1 MYFPYYSEFTK
12 RQSFTLVLHNS
23 CYFGGD
29 KFSNALYNAISW
41 KKTVRV
47 ANDLPWARIPFEKD
61 IHTVGTSRKTQD
73 AMDRQM
79 ILSEPNLQEHDVA
92 EQKWAA
98 PFLTPSTASM
108 TSFPTPEVRRF
119 PEKLTREQFYPTAY
133 LFMRLARRMEDKIFD
148 LYRQGLVKGTV
159 TQGIG
164 NEAAAIGAAFPFR
177 PGLDVISLL
186 HRDLG
191 SHLLLGSTPYQLFC
205 QYLANADSPTLAREG
220 NVHHGDAARRRFPMI
235 SHLGGMLSTVVGAV
249 WSAQKRGENAC
260 GLAVIGDGGSST
272 GSFHEALN
280 LASVFHLPV
289 LFLVENNSY
298 AFSTPTEHQYR
309 CARLS
314 DRAAGYGMPGETIDG
329 TDVWAV
335 YDAVTRQLTRM
346 HAEPSRHS
354 ETICG
359 GPAILEVRTHR
370 LVGHAVY
377 DAAKY
382 IDPAKL
388 AAWHRDD
395 PLLKARIAL
404 QEVVGFNESQIATL
418 ENDVESEISEAL
430 EQALA
435 IGRPVIANRHEHSPA
450 VSTDRIESAEPA
462 ESNPWAERTAT
473 ICRAPAV
480 PVARRA
486 YRVERSKMGEAVTR
500 ALDYLLESDP
510 NACLLGLDIGEYGS
524 AFKTCKG
531 LFAKY
536 PMQVI
541 DMPIC
546 EAGITGFALGA
557 SQTGTKPIVEYQFA
571 DFATEATTQI
581 GLNAATWYWR
591 SGSPAP
597 MLLRMPCGGGVT
609 MGPFHSA
616 EYEGLWSRFPGIL
629 VLYPTTPQEMF
640 EAIIAGYDDPNPVCV
655 MEHKLLYWSM
665 SGAIHFAGNLDET
678 TDYNQL
684 VCPLSETLLRPRC
697 HRSGRHL
704 TVVAIGAMLRDAA
717 AAIDA
722 WVTESTLK
730 TAMDAESAAK
740 RVEVK
745 SSVPSEGAKNPME
758 ISTAVATE
766 AVELWNPFVLEPSYW
781 GPIVESV
788 RKTGRLLVIQE
799 SGSFAG
805 VADALIRKVTEE
817 AFDALKAPP
826 RVLAS
831 RDEPVPF
838 APELELQY
846 RPSVAKILSAIH
858 SFF

>member
-1 MYFPYYSEFTK
+1 M
-12 RQSFTLVLHNS
+12 N
-23 CYFGGD
+23 
-29 KFSNALYNAISW
+29 
-41 KKTVRV
+41 
-47 ANDLPWARIPFEKD
+47 
-61 IHTVGTSRKTQD
+61 
-73 AMDRQM
+73 RQM
-79 ILSEPNLQEHDVA
+79 MLSNPQVQSRDFAELQWENTNH
-92 EQKWAA
+92 
-98 PFLTPSTASM
+98 TPSTMSITDFSKPM
-108 TSFPTPEVRRF
+108 MRRF

-133 LFMRLARRMEDKIFD
+133 LFMRLARRMEEKIFE

-159 TQGIG
+159 TQGTG

-177 PGLDVISLL
+177 PGLDVVSLL

-191 SHLLLGSTPYQLFC
+191 SHLLLGSTPYQIFC
-205 QYLANADSPTLAREG
+205 QYMANADSPTLAREG
-220 NVHHGDAARRRFPMI
+220 NVHHGDAASRRFPMI

-309 CARLS
+309 CGQLS

-335 YDAVTRQLTRM
+335 YDAVTRQLARM
-346 HAEPSRHS
+346 NAEPSPQS
-354 ETICG
+354 KTVCG

-382 IDPAKL
+382 VDPAKL
-388 AAWHRDD
+388 VEWRRDD
-395 PLLKARIAL
+395 PLLKARAAL
-404 QEVVGFNESQIATL
+404 HDVVGLSESQIAGL
-418 ENDVESEISEAL
+418 EDDVESEISEAL
-430 EQALA
+430 ERALA
-435 IGRPVIANRHEHSPA
+435 VGRPV
-450 VSTDRIESAEPA
+450 VSDRD
-462 ESNPWAERTAT
+462 ERKLTGDERKPTAT
-473 ICRAPAV
+473 SCRAAAV

-486 YRVERSKMGEAVTR
+486 YHAERSKMGEAVTR
-500 ALDYLLESDP
+500 ALDYLLENDS

-640 EAIIAGYDDPNPVCV
+640 EAIVAGYDDPNPVCV

-665 SGAIHFAGNLDET
+665 SGSIHFAGNLDET
-678 TDYNQL
+678 NHSFNPSE
-684 VCPLSETLLRPRC
+684 CPLSETLLRPRR
-697 HRSGRHL
+697 HREGEQL
-704 TVVAIGAMLRDAA
+704 TIVAIGAMLRDATT
-717 AAIDA
+717 AIDA
-722 WVTESTLK
+722 WITESSVAKSMQT
-730 TAMDAESAAK
+730 ESPSTPTEATELADK
-740 RVEVK
+740 ADK
-745 SSVPSEGAKNPME
+745 S
-758 ISTAVATE
+758 VAE

-781 GPIVESV
+781 GPIVDSV
-788 RKTGRLLVIQE
+788 RKTGRLLVVQE
-799 SGSFAG
+799 SGGFAG
-805 VADALIRKVTEE
+805 VADALVRKVTEE
-817 AFDALKAPP
+817 AFGSLKAAPH
-826 RVLAS
+826 VLAS
-831 RDEPVPF
+831 HDEPVPF
-838 APELELQY
+838 APELESQY
-846 RPSVAKILSAIH
+846 RPSVAKILSAIR